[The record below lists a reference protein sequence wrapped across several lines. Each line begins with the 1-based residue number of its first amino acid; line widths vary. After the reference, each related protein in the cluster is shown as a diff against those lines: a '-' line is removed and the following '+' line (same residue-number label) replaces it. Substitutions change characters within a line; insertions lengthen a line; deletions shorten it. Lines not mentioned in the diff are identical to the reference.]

1 MGNTPEV
8 LFVCVHNAG
17 RSIAASVL
25 LDNYANGKIAVSSA
39 GSNPAKEINPTV
51 AEVLRERGLDPSKQF
66 PKPLTDSATQQAD
79 VIITMGCGDACT
91 IYPGKRYLDWDLQD
105 PSGKSID
112 EVRKIVDQIE
122 EKVLGLVKELTA
134 SYN

>member
-1 MGNTPEV
+1 MGKTPEV

-25 LDNYANGKIAVSSA
+25 LDHYAKGKIAVSSA

-66 PKPLTDSATQQAD
+66 PKPLSESVTQQAD
-79 VIITMGCGDACT
+79 VVITMGCGDACT
-91 IYPGKRYLDWDLQD
+91 IYPGKRYLDWDLED
-105 PSGKSID
+105 PSGKPI
-112 EVRKIVDQIE
+112 EKVLKIVDQIE
-122 EKVLGLVKELTA
+122 EKVLGLVKELTT
-134 SYN
+134 N

>member
-1 MGNTPEV
+1 MGNTPKV

-25 LDNYANGKIAVSSA
+25 LDKYANGKIAVSSA

-51 AEVLRERGLDPSKQF
+51 AEVLRERGLDPSRQF

-79 VIITMGCGDACT
+79 VVITMGCGDACA
-91 IYPGKRYLDWDLQD
+91 IYPGKRYLDWDLED

-122 EKVLGLVKELTA
+122 EKVLGLVKELT
-134 SYN
+134 SS

>member
-1 MGNTPEV
+1 MGNTQEV

-25 LDNYANGKIAVSSA
+25 LDHYANGKIAVSSA

-79 VIITMGCGDACT
+79 VIITIGCGDACT
-91 IYPGKRYLDWDLQD
+91 IYPGKRYLDWDLED
-105 PSGKSID
+105 PSGKPID

-122 EKVLGLVKELTA
+122 EKVLGLVRELTA

>member
-1 MGNTPEV
+1 MGKTPEV

-25 LDNYANGKIAVSSA
+25 LDHYAKGKVTVSSA

-66 PKPLTDSATQQAD
+66 PKPLSESVTQQAD
-79 VIITMGCGDACT
+79 VVITMGCGDACT
-91 IYPGKRYLDWDLQD
+91 IYPGKRYLDWDLED
-105 PSGKSID
+105 PSGKPI
-112 EVRKIVDQIE
+112 EKVRKIVDQIE
-122 EKVLGLVKELTA
+122 EKVLGLVKELTT
-134 SYN
+134 N